1 MKKLTFFLLAVMA
14 VMLVSCKGNE
24 PDGGNQT
31 YKMGNLTFSYYLS
44 ESKTNTNTYAPG
56 ELLIVHLDVQ
66 NGGVDTVMINADY
79 LGSCY
84 NKNQLMESMST
95 YITNDS
101 FPVFKPTYR
110 GTTARFSYVFSID
123 VASDSYYYKNP
134 HIYYYKKG
142 NEGDIKNIMIPLTIN
157 FNVQ

>member
-1 MKKLTFFLLAVMA
+1 MKKLKFFLFAVIA
-14 VMLVSCKGNE
+14 VTLVSCKNNE
-24 PDGGNQT
+24 PDGGKQT

-84 NKNQLMESMST
+84 NKNQLM
-95 YITNDS
+95 
-101 FPVFKPTYR
+101 
-110 GTTARFSYVFSID
+110 
-123 VASDSYYYKNP
+123 
-134 HIYYYKKG
+134 
-142 NEGDIKNIMIPLTIN
+142 
-157 FNVQ
+157 